1 MYFGNDCICSMQL
14 DISCPFHSNPD
25 QYQGNSKAIQSKSMK
40 TSISIQHTNHL
51 KSSLVREQL
60 HKMLCE
66 LPEDEFTFFHLSTT
80 YHPHQDRIYTSKDLN
95 NFFINFYLK
104 SLLPELL
111 HTRKW
116 SKKNK
121 SNQPIVLTFLDDH
134 KIDPIIAKSD
144 LTNQPVYAN
153 PIRLHHHSIIASR
166 PSTTDQFQNLLG
178 DNTVL
183 RYSGKMMTSNLV
195 QCDTDRMFYASK
207 MLWKYPRD
215 YLMFGFNK

>member
-1 MYFGNDCICSMQL
+1 MFYAIRYLLSVPQQSRS
-14 DISCPFHSNPD
+14 IPR
-25 QYQGNSKAIQSKSMK
+25 QSKAIQSKSMK

-60 HKMLCE
+60 HKMLCD

-80 YHPHQDRIYTSKDLN
+80 YHPHQDRTYTSKDLN

-116 SKKNK
+116 TKKNK
-121 SNQPIVLTFLDDH
+121 SDQPIVLTFLDDH

-166 PSTTDQFQNLLG
+166 SCTKAKFIDLLG

-195 QCDTDRMFYASK
+195 QCDADRMFYASK

>member
-1 MYFGNDCICSMQL
+1 M
-14 DISCPFHSNPD
+14 
-25 QYQGNSKAIQSKSMK
+25 KA
-40 TSISIQHTNHL
+40 SISNQHTKHL

-60 HKMLCE
+60 HKMLCD
-66 LPEDEFTFFHLSTT
+66 LPVAEFTFFHLSTT
-80 YHPHQDRIYTSKDLN
+80 YHPYQDRTYTSKDLN

-116 SKKNK
+116 TKKNK
-121 SNQPIVLTFLDDH
+121 SDQPIVLTFLDDH
-134 KIDPIIAKSD
+134 KIDPIIVKSD

-166 PSTTDQFQNLLG
+166 HATTEQFQNLLG
-178 DNTVL
+178 DNTML

-195 QCDTDRMFYASK
+195 QCDADRMFYASK
-207 MLWKYPRD
+207 MLWKYPNE
-215 YLMFGFNK
+215 YLMFGYQ